1 MINFWRYC
9 CRNNNMRIFI
19 KYISLIFL
27 LVGLTISCV
36 SQNTPGLVEMK
47 PPKKRFIFKKLNP
60 EFKKLKANFKKTDD
74 TGVTKE
80 GKKAIVSSNNKFAL
94 NLYSYLS
101 SGNPNENIF
110 FSSYGIF
117 TAMAMAYE
125 GASGQTANEMRSVF
139 FFLKMKMSEDQQ

>member
-27 LVGLTISCV
+27 LVGLIISCV
-36 SQNTPGLVEMK
+36 SQNTSSLVEMK

-60 EFKKLKANFKKTDD
+60 EFKKLKANFKKADD

-94 NLYSYLS
+94 NLYSYFEFWES
-101 SGNPNENIF
+101 
-110 FSSYGIF
+110 
-117 TAMAMAYE
+117 
-125 GASGQTANEMRSVF
+125 
-139 FFLKMKMSEDQQ
+139 